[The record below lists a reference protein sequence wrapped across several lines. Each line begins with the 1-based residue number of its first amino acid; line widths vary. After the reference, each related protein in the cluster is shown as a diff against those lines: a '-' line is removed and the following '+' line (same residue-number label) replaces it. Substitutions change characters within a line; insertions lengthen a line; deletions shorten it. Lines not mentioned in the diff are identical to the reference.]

1 MMNKPLGSI
10 RSQNILMFTAIATL
24 AMAGLSFPAKSQDI
38 PNFSVDEASGLP
50 AGPTMSGAT
59 PGFGA
64 GPEDDIFGL
73 DDSFDFEKT
82 PQQLEE
88 EIRSQAF
95 NAALEGMLPL
105 RPEEIRILLERYDR
119 TQESVVTPIYPDP
132 KPLSVVETLAMDP
145 GTEPTRIK
153 TALGHITTLNFI
165 DITGKPWPVQS
176 LSWAGDFEV
185 MQNVGDP
192 EKGENI
198 VRVSP
203 RTEFARGNMSI
214 KMIDLDSPIIIMLTT
229 DRDEVHYRF
238 DATVPQR
245 GPMAEIPIIDRG
257 ITLTAGRSD
266 ISDMLQGIMPNS
278 ALKLNVSGVDGRTT
292 AYSYNGM
299 TYLRTPLTLLSPGWN
314 NSVASSDGMR
324 VYELQST
331 PVVLL
336 SEKGKMVRAQ
346 LSDREDLLNEQ

>member
-1 MMNKPLGSI
+1 MNKSPDINKNYKLLKLITVAMLAAGS
-10 RSQNILMFTAIATL
+10 NVAP
-24 AMAGLSFPAKSQDI
+24 SFAQEI
-38 PNFSVDEASGLP
+38 PDFSIDAASGLP
-50 AGPTMSGAT
+50 AGPTTPGAS
-59 PGFGA
+59 PGFGL
-64 GPEDDIFGL
+64 GPEDDVFGL

-145 GTEPTRIK
+145 GTEPTKIK
-153 TALGHITTLNFI
+153 TGLGHITTLNFI

-198 VRVSP
+198 VRISP
-203 RTEFARGNMSI
+203 RNEFARGNMSI

-229 DRDEVHYRF
+229 SRDEIHYRF

-245 GPMAEIPIIDRG
+245 GPMAEVPIIDRG

-266 ISDMLQGIMPNS
+266 ISDMLQGVMPNS

-292 AYSYNGM
+292 AYSFNGM
-299 TYLRTPLTLLSPGWN
+299 TYLRTPLTLLSPGWI
-314 NSVASSDGMR
+314 NSIASSDGMR
-324 VYELQST
+324 VYELQNT

-336 SEKGKMVRAQ
+336 SEKGKMVRVQ